1 MALKSYL
8 DKDGLT
14 YFWSKIKA
22 ALSGKQDTLVSGTNI
37 KTINNTSLL
46 GSGNVSIP
54 VITVDSALSTTS
66 TNPVQNKLITNALN
80 GKLDGFT
87 MNFYGQ
93 WSGGPHAVKFCQ
105 VDYSTANSENGIFI
119 KMTMVNSHGNG
130 EAGRFLQD
138 VILNVKY
145 TGDVAATLYRYFS
158 TQIVSSS
165 SPYHLVHDYGDV
177 FWTIDTTNK
186 IVKFYVLMH
195 QFSRTFM
202 SPYFRLNVSTGGVIT
217 QSSGGNMEEYSSGT
231 QNWAVAYDYSDI
243 RPVDTALSSTSTN
256 PVQNNVINTALNAK
270 ANTSSLATVATSGN
284 YNDLTNK
291 PTIPAAQV
299 NSDWNST
306 SGVSEILNKP
316 TLSNVATTGDYD
328 DLTNTPSEVYYAT
341 SSTGANDNNKV
352 ATTSTGNFKLV
363 TGATVNVY
371 FSNRCS
377 GSPAYLNVDGTGS
390 VRVSTLGSSATGTY
404 NIWEAGEVVVFT
416 YNGTYWICWGRNSAT
431 LTGYGRTYLTESATA
446 NYNYTSLTPSSL
458 NSYSEQ
464 MITGAPVFS
473 TSSTYAVGDRVRYQ
487 FKLWECNTAIT
498 TPGAWNA
505 SRWTALDPIQK
516 QIDDLR
522 QAIANLGN

>member
-8 DKDGLT
+8 DKDGLI

-22 ALSGKQDTLVSGTNI
+22 VLSGKQDTLVSGTNI

-54 VITVDSALSTTS
+54 AITVDSALSTTS
-66 TNPVQNKLITNALN
+66 TSPVQNKLITNALN

-186 IVKFYVLMH
+186 IVKFFVLMH

-202 SPYFRLNVSTGGVIT
+202 SPYFRLNTSTGGIIT
-217 QSSGGNMEEYSSGT
+217 QSNAGNSEEYSSGT
-231 QNWAVAYDYSDI
+231 QNWAVPYDYSDI
-243 RPVDTALSSTSTN
+243 RPVDNVLSSTSTN
-256 PVQNNVINTALNAK
+256 PVQNKVINTALSGK
-270 ANTSSLATVATSGN
+270 ANTSDLATVATSG
-284 YNDLTNK
+284 
-291 PTIPAAQV
+291 
-299 NSDWNST
+299 S
-306 SGVSEILNKP
+306 
-316 TLSNVATTGDYD
+316 YD
-328 DLTNTPSEVYYAT
+328 DLTNTPSTIYYAT
-341 SSTGANDNNKV
+341 SSTGQNNNTKI
-352 ATTSTGNFKLV
+352 ATTLTNNFKLV
-363 TGATVNVY
+363 AGATVQVY
-371 FSNRCS
+371 FAERCS

-390 VRVSTLGSSATGTY
+390 VRISTLGSSATGTY

-416 YNGTYWICWGRNSAT
+416 YTGTYWVCWGRQTAS
-431 LTGYGRTYLTESATA
+431 LSGYGRTYLTESATA
-446 NYNYTSLTPSSL
+446 DYNYTSLTPSSL
-458 NSYSEQ
+458 NNYSQQ